1 MGSNAAL
8 ARKGMAPYGAAALR
22 ALAVFLLVAITTA
35 TSTAWAQAYPD
46 RPLRLVVGFPPG
58 GSGDFLA
65 RIIAEDLSA
74 ELGQPVVV
82 DNKPGAGSNIA
93 AEAVARA
100 VPDGYA
106 ILLAGN
112 FTHAINPW
120 LYRNLSW
127 DPHRDFTP
135 ITEVAVMSIIVCV
148 TPQRGIRSMRELIA
162 KVKSEPGTWYYA
174 TPGNGT
180 SQHLAGA
187 EINRIAGIDMQHVP
201 FKGGAPSLQ
210 AVLAGDVQVII
221 GTTPVVLPQIRA
233 GKLVPLALI
242 TRKASPMVPGVPGM
256 EEAGV
261 PGMDLGSWWGI
272 WAPPRLRPE
281 VRDRLY
287 ASITKVMRLPRVAER
302 LAREAMEPEIS
313 ASPEEFAAFVRRDHT
328 SYEAIVRASGARAD

>member
-1 MGSNAAL
+1 MGAGGKDQLKEATMHFI
-8 ARKGMAPYGAAALR
+8 ARR
-22 ALAVFLLVAITTA
+22 ALSVVLLAIA
-35 TSTAWAQAYPD
+35 STAAWPQGYPD

-65 RIIAEDLSA
+65 RIVAD
-74 ELGQPVVV
+74 ELTREIGQPVVV

-93 AEAVARA
+93 AEHVARA
-100 VPDGYA
+100 APDGYT

-120 LYRNLSW
+120 LYKNLSW

-135 ITEVAVMSIIVCV
+135 ITEVALMSIIVCV
-148 TPQRGIRSMRELIA
+148 TPERGIRSMRELIA
-162 KVKSEPGTWYYA
+162 KVKSEPGKWFYA
-174 TPGNGT
+174 SPGT
-180 SQHLAGA
+180 
-187 EINRIAGIDMQHVP
+187 DMQHVP

-210 AVLAGDVQVII
+210 AVLAGDVQVMI

-242 TRKASPMVPGVPGM
+242 TRAASKMVPGVPGM

-272 WAPPRLRPE
+272 WAPPGIRPD
-281 VRDRLY
+281 VKQRLY
-287 ASITKVMRLPRVAER
+287 ASITRVMRLPQVAEK
-302 LAREAMEPEIS
+302 LAREAMEPQIS
-313 ASPEEFAAFVRRDHT
+313 ASPEEFAAFVRKDHA
-328 SYEAIVRASGARAD
+328 SYEPIVKASGAKAD

>member
-1 MGSNAAL
+1 MHL
-8 ARKGMAPYGAAALR
+8 IARR
-22 ALAVFLLVAITTA
+22 AFAVVLLMIASTA
-35 TSTAWAQAYPD
+35 AWAQGYPD

-65 RIIAEDLSA
+65 RIIAD
-74 ELGQPVVV
+74 ELTREIGQPVVV

-93 AEAVARA
+93 AEQVARA
-100 VPDGYA
+100 APDGYT

-120 LYRNLSW
+120 LYKNLPW

-148 TPQRGIRSMRELIA
+148 TPERKIHSMKELIA
-162 KVKSEPGTWYYA
+162 RVKGEPGRWFYA
-174 TPGNGT
+174 SPGNGT

-187 EINRIAGIDMQHVP
+187 ELNRLAGIDMQHVP

-210 AVLAGDVQVII
+210 AVLAGDVHVII

-242 TRKASPMVPGVPGM
+242 TRAASAMVPGVPGM
-256 EEAGV
+256 EAAGV
-261 PGMDLGSWWGI
+261 PGLDLGSWWGI
-272 WAPPRLRPE
+272 WAPPGIRPE
-281 VRDRLY
+281 VKQRLNTT
-287 ASITKVMRLPRVAER
+287 ITKVMRLPQVAER
-302 LAREAMEPEIS
+302 LGEKFFSTEEI
-313 ASPEEFAAFVRRDHT
+313 ERR
-328 SYEAIVRASGARAD
+328 RP